1 MIQVTDRIS
10 LPLNE
15 IEFTPIRAS
24 GPGGQNV
31 NKVSSAIHLR
41 FDIKR
46 SSLPD
51 SCKEKLLISS
61 DRRITAD
68 GVIIIKAQQYRSQEK
83 NREDALQRLTTLIRA
98 SLRKSKARKPTKP
111 TRTSRQK
118 RLNGKGRQSE
128 QKKLRKKITR
138 YD

>member
-1 MIQVTDRIS
+1 MIQVTDCIT

-41 FDIKR
+41 FDIIR

-51 SCKEKLLISS
+51 SCKERLLASR
-61 DRRITAD
+61 DRRITTD
-68 GVIIIKAQQYRSQEK
+68 GCIIIKAQQYRSQEK
-83 NREDALQRLTTLIRA
+83 NKEDALQRLKTLIRA
-98 SLRKSKARKPTKP
+98 SLIQSKVRKSTKP
-111 TRTSRQK
+111 TRASRQR
-118 RLNGKGRQSE
+118 RLDRKNRQSA

>member
-1 MIQVTDRIS
+1 MIQVTDSIA

-41 FDIKR
+41 FDINC

-51 SCKEKLLISS
+51 SCKEKLLASR
-61 DRRITAD
+61 DRRITTD
-68 GVIIIKAQQYRSQEK
+68 GCIIIKAQQYRSQEK
-83 NREDALQRLTTLIRA
+83 NKEDALQRLKALIRA
-98 SLRKSKARKPTKP
+98 SLIQSKVRKSTKP
-111 TRTSRQK
+111 TRASRQR
-118 RLNGKGRQSE
+118 RLDRKNRQST